1 MTELF
6 MKKLADF
13 VIKRRLLV
21 LLIIIGITGY
31 FGYQM
36 RTLTLSTN
44 FNELLPQTHEYIKM
58 HNDFRKTFG
67 GANFLVIM
75 ISVKDG
81 DIFNKDTLEKI
92 RYLTNELETLPG
104 VDRYKIISIA
114 SRKLKNPKITSWGI
128 EVNIAHV
135 AGGA

>member
-1 MTELF
+1 MTDLL

-75 ISVKDG
+75 ISVKG
-81 DIFNKDTLEKI
+81 RRHL
-92 RYLTNELETLPG
+92 
-104 VDRYKIISIA
+104 
-114 SRKLKNPKITSWGI
+114 
-128 EVNIAHV
+128 
-135 AGGA
+135 